1 MTAVL
6 SVCLQQF
13 PSCLLLLR
21 GLPHLCVSDRVTGEP
36 HLVSELCVNSSSYL
50 FGLISCCS
58 PDESSLDS
66 VRLVSASFLPSMG
79 PRSSLEH
86 PAWSVLA
93 PPAQTLLSRLASV
106 EFHALTS
113 LLSLFF
119 IHFSSESVCNIL

>member
-50 FGLISCCS
+50 FGLISCRS

-66 VRLVSASFLPSMG
+66 VRLVSAIISPIYG
-79 PRSSLEH
+79 P
-86 PAWSVLA
+86 SVLLRTSCLVSA
-93 PPAQTLLSRLASV
+93 GSACPNPSFKACFSGVSRSD
-106 EFHALTS
+106 
-113 LLSLFF
+113 
-119 IHFSSESVCNIL
+119 